1 MAERSFYD
9 ILGVSKSATEDEIRA
24 AYRKLARKL
33 HPDVNKATDAAA
45 KFNEVQE
52 AYDTLSDAAR
62 RKSYDR
68 YGRGGAPTTSPG
80 SGGASRGH
88 YSWRGVGTP
97 GGTPTDFD
105 VEDLGSIFES
115 FFSGR
120 GGARD
125 DAFAD
130 AMHRA
135 RRDTRRG
142 AQRASHAREVQADLD
157 VSFITAAKGGTETV
171 RLREGDSTRTVDVA
185 VPAGIEDGSQIRVKG
200 AGRGTGSSAGDLVLT
215 VRVGKHPLFRRGLTS
230 DGRGLDLYL
239 DLPLTIAE
247 ATLGARVRVP
257 TLTGTVE
264 LSIPPGTPS
273 GKTLRLR
280 GCGITSDAGAKGDL
294 YAVTRMISPD
304 GRILD
309 DADRAALE
317 RIASLGPR
325 LRIGPEWPG

>member
-9 ILGVSKSATEDEIRA
+9 ILGVSKTATEDEIRA

-33 HPDVNKATDAAA
+33 HPDVNKAPDAAA

-52 AYDTLSDAAR
+52 AYDTLSDAGR
-62 RKSYDR
+62 RKAYDR
-68 YGRGGAPTTSPG
+68 YGRAGAPASAAPG
-80 SGGASRGH
+80 GGGSRGH

-97 GGTPTDFD
+97 GGGRTDFD
-105 VEDLGSIFES
+105 VDDLGSMFES

-130 AMHRA
+130 AMNRA
-135 RRDTRRG
+135 KRDTRRG
-142 AQRASHAREVQADLD
+142 QRAAHARDVQAELEI
-157 VSFITAAKGGTETV
+157 SFITAAKGGTEQV
-171 RLREGDSTRTVDVA
+171 RLREGDSTRTIDVA
-185 VPAGIEDGSQIRVKG
+185 VPAGVEDGSQIRVKG
-200 AGRGTGSSAGDLVLT
+200 AGRGTGSTAGDLVLT
-215 VRVGKHPLFRRGLTS
+215 VRVGRHPLFRRGLAS

-280 GCGITSDAGAKGDL
+280 GCGITSAAGAKGDL
-294 YAVTRMISPD
+294 HAVTRIITPD

-317 RIASLGPR
+317 RMASLGSRP
-325 LRIGPEWPG
+325 RIGPEWPG